1 MKSNSVSFSELHRRV
16 AWAWLAVVALLVVA
30 VCVLLPKSRLDSSVL
45 SLLPA
50 QSLGEIPPEIEAG
63 FLARLD
69 RQMLW
74 LVSPGTSAD
83 ASVASRWQAQ
93 LQRQPFLTQIQG
105 PMDAASQQAWG
116 KFYFEHRNGL
126 VDEQTRARLQ
136 NGGEAQA
143 QWVLS
148 QIYSAFSCVSGKELT
163 NDPLML
169 VRGSQL
175 ALQQSASRLRMI
187 DGWLVA
193 KDGQG
198 RYWYMLHGELKGS
211 SFDMQRGREAVSQL
225 RTLQHQLEQ
234 RFPQAKVM
242 SRGTLFYS
250 DYASQQAK
258 HDVSTLGLATV
269 IGVLLL
275 ILLVFRSLRPLLLC
289 VTSVGIGALAGTAV
303 TLLCFGQLHL
313 MTLVMS
319 LGIVGVS
326 ADYTLYYLTERMVHG
341 GESTPLGSLRKVLPA
356 LLLALGTT
364 VLAYLIMILAPFPG
378 IRQLAVFAASGLT
391 ASCLTVVCWYPYA
404 VRGLPVRPAPAKKF
418 LSAWLT
424 AWQTRKIVR
433 FGIPLALLAVSAAG
447 VAMLRVNDDI
457 STLQALPQ
465 DLLREEQGITALTG
479 QGMDQKWFV
488 VYGKSAEQTLKRLE
502 KLAPQ
507 LAALQKNKVIDGY
520 RLLPL
525 ASLERQQADLHLLSE
540 AAPVLQKRLA
550 EAGVTVSAP
559 NLQQMPVTPDIWQQ
573 SVISSG
579 WRLLWLT
586 LPDGQTGAL
595 VPVSGV
601 HDGAALKA
609 LAEKSPGVSWVDRKN
624 AFNALFGFYR
634 TLLAGLLAAAVAAI
648 AVSYMLRLGVRRG
661 LINVVPS
668 LLSLGGGLAALAF
681 SGYALNLFS
690 LLALVLVMGIGIN
703 YTIFFSNPRGTPL
716 TSMLAVTVAL
726 LTTLLTLGMLVL
738 SATQA
743 IAGFGIVL
751 SCGIFCAFLTA
762 PLALP
767 IKEKGKS

>member
-1 MKSNSVSFSELHRRV
+1 MKSSSVSFSKWHRRLC
-16 AWAWLAVVALLVVA
+16 WSWLAAVALLA
-30 VCVLLPKSRLDSSVL
+30 IILCALLPGSRLDSSVL

-50 QSLGEIPPEIEAG
+50 QSLGKIPPEIEAG
-63 FLARLD
+63 FLQRLD

-74 LVSPGTSAD
+74 LVSPGASAD
-83 ASVASRWQAQ
+83 RRVAQWWQEQ
-93 LQRQPFLTQIQG
+93 LRQQPFLTKVEG
-105 PMDAASQQAWG
+105 PMDAAGQQAWG

-143 QWVLS
+143 QWVMS
-148 QIYSAFSCVSGKELT
+148 QLYSAFSGVSGRELAR
-163 NDPLML
+163 DPLML

-193 KDGQG
+193 KDQQG
-198 RYWYMLHGELKGS
+198 RYWYLLHGELKGS
-211 SFDMQRGREAVSQL
+211 SFDMQRGRESVSRL
-225 RTLQHQLEQ
+225 RALEHELEQ

-258 HDVSTLGLATV
+258 HDVSTLGLATIV
-269 IGVLLL
+269 GVLLL
-275 ILLVFRSLRPLLLC
+275 ILLVFRSLRPLILC
-289 VTSVGIGALAGTAV
+289 VTSVGTGALAGTTI
-303 TLLCFGQLHL
+303 TLLCFGELHL

-341 GESTPLGSLRKVLPA
+341 AQSSAQDSLRKVLPA

-364 VLAYLIMILAPFPG
+364 VLAYLIMLLAPFPG

-391 ASCLTVVCWYPYA
+391 ASCLTVICCYPYA
-404 VRGLPVRPAPAKKF
+404 VRGLPVRPAPGKRL
-418 LSAWLT
+418 LSAWLA
-424 AWQTRKIVR
+424 AWQTAKFVR
-433 FGIPLALLAVSAAG
+433 LGIPLALLAVSVAG
-447 VAMLRVNDDI
+447 LAMLRVNDDI

-488 VYGKSAEQTLKRLE
+488 VYGSSAEQTLTRLE
-502 KLAPQ
+502 KLAPE
-507 LAALQKNKVIDGY
+507 LAALRKRKVIDGY

-525 ASLERQQADLHLLSE
+525 ASLERQQADLRLLRE
-540 AAPVLQKRLA
+540 AAPALQKRLA
-550 EAGVTVSAP
+550 ETGLTLGAP
-559 NLQQMPVTPDIWQQ
+559 DLGQMPVTPDVWQQ

-579 WRLLWLT
+579 WRLLWLS
-586 LPDGQTGAL
+586 LAGGQSGAL
-595 VPVSGV
+595 VPVSGA
-601 HDGAALKA
+601 HDGAALSA
-609 LAEKSPGVSWVDRKN
+609 LAAKMPGVSWVDRKS
-624 AFNALFGFYR
+624 AFNELFGFYR
-634 TLLAGLLAAAVAAI
+634 VLLAGLLAAAVVAI
-648 AVSYMLRLGVRRG
+648 AITYMLRLGVRRG

-668 LLSLGGGLAALAF
+668 VLSLGGGLAALAF
-681 SGYALNLFS
+681 SGHELNLFS
-690 LLALVLVMGIGIN
+690 LLALVLVLGIGIN

-716 TSMLAVTVAL
+716 TSMLAVSVAL
-726 LTTLLTLGMLVL
+726 LTTLFTLGMLVL
-738 SATQA
+738 SATPA
-743 IAGFGIVL
+743 ISGFGIVL

-767 IKEKGKS
+767 VREKENS

>member
-1 MKSNSVSFSELHRRV
+1 VKSNSASFSDRHRRF
-16 AWAWLAVVALLVVA
+16 AWSWLVMVALLAVA
-30 VCVLLPKSRLDSSVL
+30 LGVLLPKARLDSSVL
-45 SLLPA
+45 SLLPS
-50 QSLGEIPPEIEAG
+50 QSLGQIPHEIEAG
-63 FLARLD
+63 FLQRLD
-69 RQMLW
+69 GQMLW
-74 LVSPGTSAD
+74 LVSPGSQSDERA
-83 ASVASRWQAQ
+83 ARRWLQQ
-93 LQRQPFLTQIQG
+93 LNQQPFLAQVQG
-105 PMDAASQQAWG
+105 PMNAADQQAWG

-143 QWVLS
+143 QWILS
-148 QIYSAFSCVSGKELT
+148 QLYSAFSGVSGKELS

-175 ALQQSASRLRMI
+175 ALQRSASQLRMI
-187 DGWLVA
+187 NGWLVA
-193 KDGQG
+193 KDRQG
-198 RYWYMLHGELKGS
+198 RYWYMLHGELNGS

-225 RTLQHQLEQ
+225 RILQQKLEQ
-234 RFPQAKVM
+234 QFPQAKVM

-258 HDVSTLGLATV
+258 HDVSTLGLAT
-269 IGVLLL
+269 IAGVLLL
-275 ILLVFRSLRPLLLC
+275 ILAVFRSVRPLLLC
-289 VTSVGIGALAGTAV
+289 LASVGIGALAGTVV

-341 GESTPLGSLRKVLPA
+341 AESSPLNSLRKVLPA

-364 VLAYLIMILAPFPG
+364 VLAYFIMLLAPFPG

-391 ASCLTVVCWYPYA
+391 ASCLTAIGWYPYA
-404 VRGLPVRPAPAKKF
+404 VRGLPVRKIPAHKI
-418 LSAWLT
+418 LSAWLA
-424 AWQTRKIVR
+424 AWQRGKAVR
-433 FGIPLALLAVSAAG
+433 LGIPLVLLAFSLAG
-447 VAMLRVNDDI
+447 LATLRVNDDI

-465 DLLREEQGITALTG
+465 DLLQQEKAITALTG

-488 VYGKSAEQTLKRLE
+488 VYGDSGEQTLQRLE
-502 KLAPQ
+502 KLAPE
-507 LAALQKNKVIDGY
+507 LATLLKNKVIDGY

-525 ASLERQQADLHLLSE
+525 ASLERQQADLRLLRE

-550 EAGVTVSAP
+550 ESGISVSAP
-559 NLQQMPVTPDIWQQ
+559 DLQQMAVTPDVWQK
-573 SVISSG
+573 SVASSG
-579 WRLLWLT
+579 WRLLWLA
-586 LPDGQTGAL
+586 LPDGKSGAL

-601 HDGAALKA
+601 RDGAQLSA
-609 LAEKSPGVSWVDRKN
+609 LAAKLPGVSWVDRKSS
-624 AFNALFGFYR
+624 FNELFGFYR
-634 TLLAGLLAAAVAAI
+634 ALLTGLLAAAVIAI
-648 AVSYMLRLGVRRG
+648 ALSYMLRLGVKRG

-681 SGYALNLFS
+681 SGHELNLFS
-690 LLALVLVMGIGIN
+690 LLALVLVLGIGIN

-716 TSMLAVTVAL
+716 TSMLAVGVAL
-726 LTTLLTLGMLVL
+726 LTSLCTLGMLVF
-738 SATQA
+738 SQTQA
-743 IAGFGIVL
+743 ISGFGTVL

-767 IKEKGKS
+767 AHEKETS